1 LDRLGTDGID
11 LDLALQPGDPQ
22 VDGAIERVGLV
33 MRRDLQ
39 QSIAHQWPVRILGK
53 DLQQI

>member
-11 LDLALQPGDPQ
+11 LDLALKPGDPQ